1 MGGFTFSAATLV
13 PTSFLFW
20 DTFPSGEFQSGTV
33 RPEGVCGAPVGG
45 GEVTCADT
53 GWVSSDPALNQT
65 MQHSRCGVPGRLR
78 PSPAFLGVAS
88 SGPQLYASKAPVGS
102 TLCGQAGVEVS
113 PRSCRV

>member
-1 MGGFTFSAATLV
+1 M
-13 PTSFLFW
+13 
-20 DTFPSGEFQSGTV
+20 
-33 RPEGVCGAPVGG
+33 CGAPVGG

-88 SGPQLYASKAPVGS
+88 SGPQLYASRGPVGS
-102 TLCGQAGVEVS
+102 TSWGQAGVEGS